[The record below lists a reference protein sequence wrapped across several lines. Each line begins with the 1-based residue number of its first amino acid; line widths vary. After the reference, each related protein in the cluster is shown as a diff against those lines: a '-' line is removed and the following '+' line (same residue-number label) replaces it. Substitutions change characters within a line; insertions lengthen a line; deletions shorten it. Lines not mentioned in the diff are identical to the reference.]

1 MTLSKASVQP
11 IDLDDLERQLREVAV
26 SSLPKRSDDPL
37 AELARIVGRD
47 KSLRSIVG
55 GRAQASQPAL
65 LQAGAN
71 DSAGVKP
78 QLDKSQLGE
87 RSAAAPSAQA
97 ELDLESSIKEA
108 FRTDQ
113 PHDAT
118 ADGPEMAYDED
129 GAAAEDEPPQYAE
142 EWEEQQAEEDVAYAD
157 EGGSS
162 RFDAVEQVPRIPELA
177 VARGAS
183 TGRGF
188 MSPRIF
194 ALTVPLVLLAM
205 VGVGAAVV
213 MRAGPTSRSVGN
225 APVIKA
231 DETPVKVQPAKA
243 AGSDQ
248 TPSQAALDA
257 ADPSGK
263 PSQVVVQR
271 PEQPVDV
278 VAAAKGAQPRGAAS
292 GQPPSS
298 AGIVI
303 VSGPGTAGGPASP
316 PPPAAA
322 PSKGAAPAAAAASP
336 AAIPAALPMPTA
348 AANVPLPEPPQPV
361 GQSSVFGTPHRVS
374 TVSVKPDGTIV
385 GNGKP
390 RADASPPPKPAA
402 LAMADP
408 GANAVPASTG
418 SITPSPKKPADT
430 VRAKPSPAVVAD
442 DQQAAKAA
450 KPAAKPARAKVA
462 DAAPA
467 DHVAARASDEG
478 APLSITPQGRRG
490 RTVVASATPAPNASP
505 RAGAA
510 EAPLNVSRGDS
521 SFSIQ
526 LASSPSES
534 DARATLSRLQR
545 QFPAA
550 LGGGSVRRADL
561 GGKGIFYRVRV
572 GPLSREAADKI
583 CSQVKAGGADC
594 ILTRG

>member
-55 GRAQASQPAL
+55 GRAQALQPAL
-65 LQAGAN
+65 LPAGAN
-71 DSAGVKP
+71 DSAVVKP
-78 QLDKSQLGE
+78 QLGKSQLGE
-87 RSAAAPSAQA
+87 RSAAAPAAQA
-97 ELDLESSIKEA
+97 EFDLESSVKEA

-113 PHDAT
+113 PHDAA

-194 ALTVPLVLLAM
+194 ALTVPLVLLAL

-213 MRAGPTSRSVGN
+213 MRAGPMSKSAGN

-263 PSQVVVQR
+263 PSQIVVQR

-303 VSGPGTAGGPASP
+303 VSGPGTAGAPASP

-322 PSKGAAPAAAAASP
+322 PSKAVAPAAAAPAAAVAPAAAAASP
-336 AAIPAALPMPTA
+336 AAVPAALPMPTA

-390 RADASPPPKPAA
+390 RVDASPPPKPAA

-490 RTVVASATPAPNASP
+490 RTVVASATPAPAPNASP

-510 EAPLNVSRGDS
+510 EAPLNV
-521 SFSIQ
+521 
-526 LASSPSES
+526 
-534 DARATLSRLQR
+534 
-545 QFPAA
+545 
-550 LGGGSVRRADL
+550 
-561 GGKGIFYRVRV
+561 
-572 GPLSREAADKI
+572 
-583 CSQVKAGGADC
+583 
-594 ILTRG
+594 